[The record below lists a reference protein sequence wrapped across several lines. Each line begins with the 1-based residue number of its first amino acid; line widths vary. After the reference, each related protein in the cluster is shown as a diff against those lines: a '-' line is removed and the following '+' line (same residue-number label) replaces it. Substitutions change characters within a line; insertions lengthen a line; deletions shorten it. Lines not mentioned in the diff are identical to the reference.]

1 MDRLL
6 GEAALEPV
14 GRAIAIGAAVAG
26 SASADLGRPRV
37 SRLKEREVGALLA
50 LLSAITLCEAGARG
64 QAHGYGIYGGQLRF
78 ESQRFT
84 RISPGR

>member
-50 LLSAITLCEAGARG
+50 LLCAHTLGEAGA
-64 QAHGYGIYGGQLRF
+64 GGQVHANMWRAAVV
-78 ESQRFT
+78 
-84 RISPGR
+84 